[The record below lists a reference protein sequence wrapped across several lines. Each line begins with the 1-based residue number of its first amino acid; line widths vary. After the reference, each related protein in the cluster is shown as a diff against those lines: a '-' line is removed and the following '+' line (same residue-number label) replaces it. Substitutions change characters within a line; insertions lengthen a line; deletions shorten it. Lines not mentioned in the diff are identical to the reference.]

1 MSVSV
6 STVRGSK
13 PNSLLDAASDTG
25 RKYSELQALIAGER
39 ETLSYLQ
46 EHWTGQGAS
55 AAIAEGLKQIG
66 MQERAAIRLQ
76 ELQSALQNGGE
87 QLGALR
93 EATLDLVTSLEQLGF
108 SVADDGTVTP
118 HQWLVGRFLD
128 GLAAKFTGVVKKLLQ
143 TFDDVDRATAAA
155 IAEASGS
162 SFQNRPVTVDG
173 QDIQIPSPDTAP
185 EDVKRWW
192 DGLTDEQR
200 RQLITQHPP
209 LLGNLN
215 GIPADVR
222 DQVNVKVMDDD
233 LDRVENA
240 ARQHGVST
248 DAVMKDPGRFGLSA
262 NDITR
267 YQNAQKTQ
275 EGLLHDLG
283 IDTSTD
289 HRRYSEI
296 SAQERHDKNLRP
308 TMLWAY
314 DPTAFNGKGKAAI
327 AIGNPDRSEN
337 TAVIV
342 PGTGSSVK
350 SGWLSDG
357 HDDAKNLYDQS
368 RQADPNN
375 PTAVIAWMGYD
386 TPESFTDPNIAN
398 PGLARAG
405 GDALAWDVNSLGVT
419 HQGGVPQH
427 LTVIGHSYGSTTVA
441 DAFAHSGM
449 TANDAVLLGCPGTDL
464 ARSAADF
471 HLNGGQVYVGDAST
485 DPVGW
490 IGESGAGLPN
500 FVNDSLGN
508 LVGSSAGLGS
518 DPAHEGFGA
527 VRFRAEVPGS
537 DMISTDDHSHYYKMG
552 SESLRSMTDIV
563 SGHGA
568 NLSSEGLL
576 AGLRTDQTAVPRP
589 TIHIPFVGDVP
600 LPIGAATPPVP
611 VVHDPEWDRPG
622 DSVHDDHSYK

>member
-6 STVRGSK
+6 SVMRASQ
-13 PNSLLDAASDTG
+13 PSRLLDAAADAG
-25 RKYSELQALIAGER
+25 RKYDELQTVIAGER
-39 ETLSYLQ
+39 ESLSYLQ
-46 EHWTGQGAS
+46 QHWTGQAAS

-66 MQERAAIRLQ
+66 MQQRVAVRLQ
-76 ELQSALQNGGE
+76 ELQSALHNGGE

-93 EATLDLVTSLEQLGF
+93 DAILDLVSSLEQLGF

-118 HQWLVGRFLD
+118 HQWLVGQLLD
-128 GLAAKFTGVVKKLLQ
+128 GLAAKFTGMVKKLLQ
-143 TFDDVDRATAAA
+143 TFADVDRQTAAA
-155 IAEASGS
+155 IAAATGQ
-162 SFQNRPVTVDG
+162 SFPNTTARIDG
-173 QDIQIPSPDTAP
+173 QDIHLPSPDAAP
-185 EDVKRWW
+185 ADVKRWW
-192 DGLTDEQR
+192 DGLTDDQK
-200 RQLITQHPP
+200 RQLIAQHPP

-215 GIPADVR
+215 GIPAEVR
-222 DQVNVKVMDDD
+222 DQVNVQVMDDD
-233 LDRVENA
+233 LNRVENT

-248 DAVMKDPGRFGLSA
+248 DDVAKDPGRFGLSA

-267 YQNAQKTQ
+267 YRNAQKTQ

-283 IDTSTD
+283 IDTSND
-289 HRRYSEI
+289 HRRYSQI
-296 SAQERHDKNLRP
+296 SPQERHDKNLRP

-314 DPTAFNGKGKAAI
+314 DPSAFNGKGKAAI
-327 AIGNPDRSEN
+327 ALGNPDRSPN

-342 PGTGSSVK
+342 PGTGSSVQ

-368 RQADPNN
+368 KLADPDN

-405 GDALAWDVNSLGVT
+405 GDALAWDVNSLNVT
-419 HQGGVPQH
+419 HDGSVPQH

-441 DAFAHSGM
+441 DAFARSGM
-449 TANDAVLLGCPGTDL
+449 QANDAVLLGCPGTDM
-464 ARSAADF
+464 AHSAADF

-500 FVNDSLGN
+500 FINDSLGN
-508 LVGSSAGLGS
+508 LVGSSAGLGA

-527 VRFRAEVPGS
+527 VRFDAEVPGS
-537 DMISTDDHSHYYKMG
+537 DMVSTADHSHYYKMG

-563 SGHGA
+563 SGHSA
-568 NLSSEGLL
+568 NLSRDGLL
-576 AGLRTDQTAVPRP
+576 AGLRTDQTIVQRP
-589 TIHIPFVGDVP
+589 TIHIPFIGDVP
-600 LPIGAATPPVP
+600 LPIGTATPAIP

-622 DSVHDDHSYK
+622 DSIHDDHSYR